1 VADGVGE
8 TTVTCTMSSVA
19 KMHAAGLKF
28 GTESKSALNR
38 NNTMRGTMITM
49 VPTMVNLTSSAP
61 LKEGITQKGV
71 LAPELQDV
79 GNREV

>member
-1 VADGVGE
+1 
-8 TTVTCTMSSVA
+8 
-19 KMHAAGLKF
+19 
-28 GTESKSALNR
+28 
-38 NNTMRGTMITM
+38 MRGTMITM